1 MIRIMSSIKFFIF
14 LAFVSSVLIPI
25 SALSVYAQQTL
36 TLQVHP
42 YLPASELLNR
52 FAPLTEYLSTKTSI
66 KIICNIS
73 KDYQDHIDKIGNDE
87 VDIAYLGPASY
98 VKVTKTYGLKP
109 ILVRL
114 EINGTPSF
122 RGVIV
127 TRKSSAITTLK
138 DLTGKRFAFGD
149 PNSTMSHLV
158 PLFMLYEAG
167 INKSNLAGYNFLD
180 SHHNVA
186 LGVLVGDFD
195 AGAVK
200 EEVFYKYK
208 ERGLKDLKWTPI
220 ISEHIFVARSSL
232 PKKTIN
238 ELMNALLNLR
248 NEPDSK
254 SIMSSIKNNMTA
266 MVPAKDEDY
275 KNLRNILN
283 TVERTELNQ

>member
-1 MIRIMSSIKFFIF
+1 MSSIKFFIF
-14 LAFVSSVLIPI
+14 LALVSSVLIPI
-25 SALSVYAQQTL
+25 SGLSAYARQTL

-42 YLPASELLNR
+42 YLPATELLDR
-52 FAPLTEYLSTKTSI
+52 FSPLTEYLSTKTSME
-66 KIICNIS
+66 IICNIS
-73 KDYQDHIDKIGNDE
+73 KDYQDHIDKIGNDK

-98 VKVTKTYGLKP
+98 VKVTEDYGLKP

-114 EINGTPSF
+114 EINGAPSF

-127 TRKSSAITTLK
+127 TRESSAITTLK

-167 INKSNLAGYNFLD
+167 INKKNLAGYKFLD

-200 EEVFYKYK
+200 EEVFYEYK
-208 ERGLKDLKWTPI
+208 ERGLKDLQWTPE

-232 PKKTIN
+232 PKKTVN
-238 ELMNALLNLR
+238 ELMNALLSLR
-248 NEPDSK
+248 TEPDSK

-266 MVPAKDEDY
+266 MVTARDRDY
-275 KNLRNILN
+275 NNLRKILD
-283 TVERTELNQ
+283 TVKRTELNQ

>member
-1 MIRIMSSIKFFIF
+1 MSSIKFFIF
-14 LAFVSSVLIPI
+14 LAFVSSALIPM
-25 SALSVYAQQTL
+25 SALSVYAQQTF

-52 FAPLTEYLSTKTSI
+52 FAPLTDYLSTKTSR

-127 TRKSSAITTLK
+127 TRKSSTITTLK
-138 DLTGKRFAFGD
+138 NLAGKRFAFGD

-167 INKSNLAGYNFLD
+167 INKDNLAGYKFLD

-195 AGAVK
+195 AGAIK

-208 ERGLKDLKWTPI
+208 DRGLKDLQWTPK
-220 ISEHIFVARSSL
+220 ISEHIFVVRSSL

-238 ELMNALLNLR
+238 ELKNALLSLR

-266 MVPAKDEDY
+266 MVPARDEDY
-275 KNLRNILN
+275 NNLRNILN
-283 TVERTELNQ
+283 TVESTELNQ

>member
-14 LAFVSSVLIPI
+14 LAFVFSVLIPI

-42 YLPASELLNR
+42 YLPATEVLNR
-52 FAPLTEYLSTKTSI
+52 FAPLTDYLSTKTSRE
-66 KIICNIS
+66 IICKIS

-98 VKVTKTYGLKP
+98 VKVTENYGLKP

-138 DLTGKRFAFGD
+138 DLLGKRFAFGD

-167 INKSNLAGYNFLD
+167 INKNNLAGYKFLD

-208 ERGLKDLKWTPI
+208 ERGLKDLQWTPK
-220 ISEHIFVARSSL
+220 ISEHIFVVRSSL
-232 PKKTIN
+232 PKKTIT
-238 ELMNALLNLR
+238 ELRNALLSLR
-248 NEPDSK
+248 YEADSK

-266 MVPAKDEDY
+266 LVPAKDEDY

-283 TVERTELNQ
+283 TVKRTELNQ